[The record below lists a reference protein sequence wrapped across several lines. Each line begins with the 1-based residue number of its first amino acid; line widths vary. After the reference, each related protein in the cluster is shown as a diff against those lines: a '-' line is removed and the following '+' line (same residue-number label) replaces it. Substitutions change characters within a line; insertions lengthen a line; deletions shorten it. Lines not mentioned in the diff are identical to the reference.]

1 MWFWSPKVDFVTLK
15 ILIKKVIYFKNGK
28 KKKKEGDFIGIQIIE
43 SH

>member
-28 KKKKEGDFIGIQIIE
+28 KINEGDFIGIQIIE